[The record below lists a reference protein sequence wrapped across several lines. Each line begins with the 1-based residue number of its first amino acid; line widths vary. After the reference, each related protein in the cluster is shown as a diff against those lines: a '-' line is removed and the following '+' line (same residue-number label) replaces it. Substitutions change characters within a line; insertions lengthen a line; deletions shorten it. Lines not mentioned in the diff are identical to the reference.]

1 MTPEELVELAREHE
15 VEFVDLRYMELPA
28 ACAHVTIP
36 VAEFTAPRVAGGFA
50 CGGDR
55 RLVPDAESAFLDP
68 FCQHPTLALLCDSRD
83 ARTGR
88 DDPRD
93 PRAVARRAERYL
105 TTSKIADAAHCA
117 ADVQFFVFDQ
127 AVYEQGLHTARYKVD
142 SREGAWRRG
151 RDEADNLGTQLRIGE
166 GHGALMPA
174 DSLQNLRS
182 EMVAA
187 LSACGVPVRA
197 HRHGPATG
205 GQATI
210 SLQPAP
216 LLRLADRLMIC
227 KYVVRNVAAR
237 HGKVATFMPQPL
249 FGERG
254 SGLPIGLSLLKDG
267 QPLLGTAGQSDQ
279 GRWALGGW
287 RRHAASLL
295 ALTCPTTNSY
305 RRLAAELGGTGGD
318 AALFA
323 PADADAAG
331 WIGFTAADLS
341 CNPYLAC
348 SALLLAAL
356 DGIVQR
362 TEPGSLPACLPP
374 VTLDA
379 ALAALESDHAY
390 LQAGD
395 VLTADWLG
403 TWIAQKRRDEIAAL
417 RVRPHPYEFCLYFDV

>member
-1 MTPEELVELAREHE
+1 M
-15 VEFVDLRYMELPA
+15 
-28 ACAHVTIP
+28 
-36 VAEFTAPRVAGGFA
+36 
-50 CGGDR
+50 
-55 RLVPDAESAFLDP
+55 
-68 FCQHPTLALLCDSRD
+68 
-83 ARTGR
+83 RTGA

-105 TTSKIADAAHCA
+105 TTSKIADARTA

-142 SREGAWRRG
+142 TRARVPGVAAATRRTISA
-151 RDEADNLGTQLRIGE
+151 RNCVSARAT
-166 GHGALMPA
+166 AFPMPA

-187 LSACGVPVRA
+187 LGACSVPVRA

-205 GQATI
+205 GIATI
-210 SLQPAP
+210 SLLSAL

-249 FGERG
+249 FGEPRQRFADRA
-254 SGLPIGLSLLKDG
+254 IAVERR

-279 GRWALGGW
+279 GRWAARGW

-318 AALFA
+318 AALCRAGGRRRRRLDRVHGRRFELQSVRGVQRA
-323 PADADAAG
+323 AAG
-331 WIGFTAADLS
+331 GAGRT
-341 CNPYLAC
+341 
-348 SALLLAAL
+348 
-356 DGIVQR
+356 QR

-379 ALAALESDHAY
+379 ACRAGVRPRVLA
-390 LQAGD
+390 GGRR
-395 VLTADWLG
+395 ADGGLVG
-403 TWIAQKRRDEIAAL
+403 HMDRAQKRRDEIAAL
-417 RVRPHPYEFCLYFDV
+417 RVRPHPYEFCLYFDEQAHSELWGTGSRVVATDQRSVPLWHACRAQSRGVGRVKIGRSCR